1 MIVVDRGV
9 TNVLG
14 SRLERHKV
22 VVLEGARAVGKTTVA
37 RALADVYDGS
47 YLDLADR
54 TVLQAMEADA
64 PALLGSGK
72 APVVVDEAQLIEDL
86 PLSVK
91 RIVDSRNTNGQFLL
105 TGSSRISRGALGGSD
120 PLAGRATRVSMF
132 PLTVGERMGRP
143 INVVEVWMAG
153 DITTHSGPELAAD
166 DLISYVVQG
175 GLPGSVL
182 NRPGVV
188 SNDDWWM
195 LATETMPT
203 YLESALS
210 LLYGKYDADRQRL
223 VRTIRYLSANPAQIL
238 NVSRLANELELS
250 RDTARRYIE
259 MLSDALLIHQLPSVR
274 STAHKTIAAHPKL
287 AVFDTAFASWAAGV
301 APSEL
306 LLNGLVWGG
315 LVENLVAL
323 ELLAQASW
331 SRPGTTVG
339 HWRQSSSE
347 VDCVITDAGGRTVG
361 VEIKAASSV
370 SNRDT
375 AGLRALAKRLD
386 DRFVLGVVLYRG
398 AVTFEL
404 DERIWAAPISALWA

>member
-1 MIVVDRGV
+1 
-9 TNVLG
+9 
-14 SRLERHKV
+14 
-22 VVLEGARAVGKTTVA
+22 
-37 RALADVYDGS
+37 
-47 YLDLADR
+47 
-54 TVLQAMEADA
+54 
-64 PALLGSGK
+64 
-72 APVVVDEAQLIEDL
+72 
-86 PLSVK
+86 
-91 RIVDSRNTNGQFLL
+91 
-105 TGSSRISRGALGGSD
+105 
-120 PLAGRATRVSMF
+120 MF
-132 PLTVGERMGRP
+132 PLTVGERTGRP
-143 INVVEVWMAG
+143 INVVEAWMAG
-153 DITTHSGPELAAD
+153 DIATHTGPELVAD
-166 DLISYVVQG
+166 DLISYVIQG
-175 GLPGSVL
+175 GLPGSIL

-188 SNDDWWM
+188 SNDEWWM

-223 VRTIRYLSANPAQIL
+223 VRTIGYLAANPAQIL

-250 RDTARRYIE
+250 RDTARRYTE
-259 MLSDALLIHQLPSVR
+259 MLSDALLIHRLPSVR

-339 HWRQSSSE
+339 HWRESSSE
-347 VDCVITDAGGRTVG
+347 VDCVITDAGGKTVG
-361 VEIKAASSV
+361 VEVKAASSV

-375 AGLRALAKRLD
+375 AGLRALAKRLG

-398 AVTFEL
+398 AITFEL
-404 DERIWAAPISALWA
+404 DEHIWAAPISALWA